1 MERLECMFKNIK
13 KRIHILQNIF
23 LKHKYIIKK
32 KYCTPEDTFVS
43 NYTKNIK
50 NGFYVDIGAH
60 HPLNQNNTFLLH
72 KKNWSGIN
80 VDINEFSID
89 LFDFLRPNDLNIRT
103 IISDT
108 NDYIDLYYQKDF
120 SFLNTI
126 DLTTAKRHFNNNFK
140 TKKVKSLTF
149 NELISNSIYKNKKIN
164 FLNIDVEGAEM
175 KILNSIDFD
184 KYNPGL
190 ICIEILELHLTK
202 VNLREE
208 KLLSNDVY
216 NFLIKKKYK
225 KIWSCE
231 YFRNH
236 IFAK

>member
-1 MERLECMFKNIK
+1 MFRGIK
-13 KRIHILQNIF
+13 KKIHILQNIF
-23 LKHKYIIKK
+23 LKHKYFIKEK
-32 KYCTPEDTFVS
+32 NSSPEDIFVS

-50 NGFYVDIGAH
+50 NGFYIDIGAH

-89 LFDFLRPNDLNIRT
+89 LFNYLRPNDLNIQT
-103 IISDT
+103 IISDS
-108 NDYIDLYYQKDF
+108 NDYVDLYYQKDF

-126 DLTTAKRHFNNNFK
+126 DLSTAKRHFNNNFK
-140 TKKVKSLTF
+140 TRKVKSLTF
-149 NELISNSIYKNKKIN
+149 NELLSNSIYKNKKIN

-175 KILNSIDFD
+175 KILKCIDFA
-184 KYNPGL
+184 KYDPDL
-190 ICIEILELHLTK
+190 ICIEILELHLEKTDQ
-202 VNLREE
+202 RER
-208 KLLSNDVY
+208 KLASNDIY

>member
-1 MERLECMFKNIK
+1 
-13 KRIHILQNIF
+13 
-23 LKHKYIIKK
+23 
-32 KYCTPEDTFVS
+32 VS

-60 HPLNQNNTFLLH
+60 HPLNQNNTLLLH
-72 KKNWSGIN
+72 KRNWSGIN

-89 LFDFLRPNDLNIRT
+89 LFNYLRPHDLNVQT

-108 NDYIDLYYQKDF
+108 NDYVDLYYQKDF

-126 DLTTAKRHFNNNFK
+126 DIATAKRHFDNNFK
-140 TKKVKSLTF
+140 TKKVKSYTF
-149 NELISNSIYKNKKIN
+149 NEIINNSIFKNKKID

-175 KILNSIDFD
+175 KILNGIDFF

-190 ICIEILELHLTK
+190 ICIEILEPHLTK
-202 VNLREE
+202 KINKEE
-208 KLLSNDVY
+208 KLISNDVY

-236 IFAK
+236 VFAK

>member
-1 MERLECMFKNIK
+1 MFRGIK
-13 KRIHILQNIF
+13 KKIHILQNIF
-23 LKHKYIIKK
+23 LKHKYFIKE
-32 KYCTPEDTFVS
+32 KYSSPEDVFVS

-89 LFDFLRPNDLNIRT
+89 LFNYLRPNDLNIQT
-103 IISDT
+103 IISDS
-108 NDYIDLYYQKDF
+108 NDYVDLYYQKDF

-126 DLTTAKRHFNNNFK
+126 DLSTAKRHFNNNFK
-140 TKKVKSLTF
+140 TRKVKSLTF
-149 NELISNSIYKNKKIN
+149 NKLLSNSIYKNKKIN

-202 VNLREE
+202 VNLREK

>member
-1 MERLECMFKNIK
+1 M
-13 KRIHILQNIF
+13 QNIF
-23 LKHKYIIKK
+23 LKHKYFIKEK
-32 KYCTPEDTFVS
+32 NSSPEDIFVS

-50 NGFYVDIGAH
+50 NGFYIDIGAH

-89 LFDFLRPNDLNIRT
+89 LFNYLRPNDLNIQT
-103 IISDT
+103 IISDS
-108 NDYIDLYYQKDF
+108 NDYVDLYHQKDF

-126 DLTTAKRHFNNNFK
+126 DLSTVKRHFNNNFK
-140 TKKVKSLTF
+140 TRKVKSLTF
-149 NELISNSIYKNKKIN
+149 NKLLSNSIYKNKKIN

-175 KILNSIDFD
+175 KILKCIDFA
-184 KYNPGL
+184 KYDPDL
-190 ICIEILELHLTK
+190 ICIEILKLHLK
-202 VNLREE
+202 KADQREK
-208 KLLSNDVY
+208 KLASNDIY

>member
-1 MERLECMFKNIK
+1 MFRGIK
-13 KRIHILQNIF
+13 KKIHILQNIF
-23 LKHKYIIKK
+23 LKHKYFIKEK
-32 KYCTPEDTFVS
+32 NSSPEDIFVS

-50 NGFYVDIGAH
+50 NGFYIDIGAH

-89 LFDFLRPNDLNIRT
+89 LFNYLRPNDLNIQT
-103 IISDT
+103 IISDS
-108 NDYIDLYYQKDF
+108 NDYVDLYYQKDF

-126 DLTTAKRHFNNNFK
+126 DLSTAKRHFNNNFK
-140 TKKVKSLTF
+140 TRKVKSLTF
-149 NELISNSIYKNKKIN
+149 NELLSNSIYKNKKIN

-175 KILNSIDFD
+175 KILKCIDFA
-184 KYNPGL
+184 KYDPDL
-190 ICIEILELHLTK
+190 ICIEILKLHLK
-202 VNLREE
+202 KADQREK
-208 KLLSNDVY
+208 KLASNDIY